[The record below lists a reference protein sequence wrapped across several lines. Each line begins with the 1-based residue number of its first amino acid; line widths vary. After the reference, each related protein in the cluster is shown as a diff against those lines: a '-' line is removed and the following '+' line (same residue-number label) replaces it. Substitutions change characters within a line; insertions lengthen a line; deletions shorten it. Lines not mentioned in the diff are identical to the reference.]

1 MHLFVCSPTSTF
13 CVPNSPLQHPSCT
26 YFYILFSIFE
36 KNALKCKYFKPQR
49 NEWLLIPIP
58 HNWTSI
64 VFIVIFPLC
73 WHINIERRPQKIIS
87 VLLWNVYKN
96 KKKKKLVR
104 KLWSNYRHVVIGYRA
119 LWFLLVGT
127 TTDDLISV
135 QSHAS
140 YLAFESV
147 YIRPRKDRGQQM
159 LEMRTLWQKPLSHG
173 IKRRQPRGEIE
184 WQWKNFKGKRSR
196 ALYFQF

>member
-1 MHLFVCSPTSTF
+1 MVAYTYTTQLNINCLYCHFPSLLTHKHWKKTPENHLCSFVKC
-13 CVPNSPLQHPSCT
+13 LQ
-26 YFYILFSIFE
+26 
-36 KNALKCKYFKPQR
+36 K
-49 NEWLLIPIP
+49 
-58 HNWTSI
+58 
-64 VFIVIFPLC
+64 
-73 WHINIERRPQKIIS
+73 
-87 VLLWNVYKN
+87 